1 RFSLAYSP
9 RLFAHNRSTVL
20 RAGYGMFFDQILGAV
35 VSQSRNVFP
44 TFLTLNLSGL
54 FAARN
59 PKILTFINP
68 TEVDSFPTSDGNSG
82 PLIKGKNINSLNPL
96 VSVGSL
102 ASVFGDA
109 FPSSIG
115 LILPTR
121 RLDTPSAHHF
131 GFTFEQQLGEQ
142 IVVSAAYVGTVG
154 SRLLRLTTPNLG
166 PESTLLPI
174 EFREFDDTRGK

>member
-1 RFSLAYSP
+1 EWRPRPNLSISAGLRYEYNTPPHDSSERIERTFKDKALDDIRCAAGKPSSECGLNKFIAGRQRIFDPDRNNIAPRFSLAYSP

-68 TEVDSFPTSDGNSG
+68 TEVDSF
-82 PLIKGKNINSLNPL
+82 
-96 VSVGSL
+96 
-102 ASVFGDA
+102 
-109 FPSSIG
+109 
-115 LILPTR
+115 
-121 RLDTPSAHHF
+121 
-131 GFTFEQQLGEQ
+131 
-142 IVVSAAYVGTVG
+142 
-154 SRLLRLTTPNLG
+154 
-166 PESTLLPI
+166 
-174 EFREFDDTRGK
+174 